1 MKIVKLKGG
10 LGNQMFQYIF
20 ARYIEERCKEKVLLD
35 FSVYEGRK
43 EDNIRQ
49 PRITEFDIS
58 LNVAS
63 EDEISAVCVLSHKGD
78 MLNNIYRLSIGIETV
93 INRKYCFQK
102 FYKTLSLDEL
112 EKYDYF
118 DGYWQ
123 SWRYAV
129 SMESIIQ
136 KEFVPKTS
144 LSAKA
149 RVKVKEIESQS
160 VVFVGIRRGDYVKNK
175 KNLRI
180 YGFIDESFYIRA
192 MEIIT
197 QKVGNVKFHVF
208 SNDIKWV
215 KENMNFAQ
223 FQVICNEISEE
234 VTDLEELI
242 IMSKCSHAII
252 SNSTYNGWAAWLI
265 KNPDKV
271 VVAPKRWFANGRKTE
286 IVPDWWISI

>member
-1 MKIVKLKGG
+1 MQGILK
-10 LGNQMFQYIF
+10 
-20 ARYIEERCKEKVLLD
+20 RCKEKVLLD

-175 KNLRI
+175 KI
-180 YGFIDESFYIRA
+180 
-192 MEIIT
+192 
-197 QKVGNVKFHVF
+197 
-208 SNDIKWV
+208 
-215 KENMNFAQ
+215 
-223 FQVICNEISEE
+223 
-234 VTDLEELI
+234 
-242 IMSKCSHAII
+242 
-252 SNSTYNGWAAWLI
+252 
-265 KNPDKV
+265 
-271 VVAPKRWFANGRKTE
+271 
-286 IVPDWWISI
+286 

>member
-10 LGNQMFQYIF
+10 LGNQMFQYVF
-20 ARYIEERCKEKVLLD
+20 ARYIGEMCNEKVLLD

-43 EDNIRQ
+43 EDNIRK
-49 PRITEFDIS
+49 PRITEFNIS
-58 LNVAS
+58 LNAAS
-63 EDEISAVCVLSHKGD
+63 EDEISAVCVLPHKGD
-78 MLNNIYRLSIGIETV
+78 MLNNTYRFSIGIETA

-102 FYKTLSLDEL
+102 FHKTLCLNKL
-112 EKYDYF
+112 GKYDYF

-129 SMESIIQ
+129 SMQSIIQ
-136 KEFVPKTS
+136 KEFVPKGN
-144 LSAKA
+144 LCAKA
-149 RVKVKEIESQS
+149 EAKIKEIESTS
-160 VVFVGIRRGDYVKNK
+160 AVFVGIRRGDYVKDK
-175 KNLRI
+175 RNLKI
-180 YGFIDESFYIRA
+180 YGFIDESYYIRA
-192 MEIIT
+192 MEIIN
-197 QKVGNVKFHVF
+197 QKVGKVKFHVF

-215 KENMNFAQ
+215 KENMNFAR
-223 FQVICNEISEE
+223 FQVIYNDISEE

-252 SNSTYNGWAAWLI
+252 SNSTYYWWAAWLI

-286 IVPDWWISI
+286 IVPDRWISI